1 MIELEIDDVTD
12 PDMRAIIEHANIMLR
27 AGRQQEVLPLLVSI
41 VVGAVMAS
49 GTAEHALKD
58 YLMHC
63 VTQSYATLP
72 ESGDSIH

>member
-1 MIELEIDDVTD
+1 
-12 PDMRAIIEHANIMLR
+12 MLR

>member
-1 MIELEIDDVTD
+1 MIELDIDDVTD
-12 PDMRAIIEHANIMLR
+12 PDMRAIIEHTNVMLR

-58 YLMHC
+58 YLVHC
-63 VTQSYATLP
+63 VTESYAALP